1 MTQHH
6 SQKDVEAKLWKEIE
20 KGRFGMLGLTGEG
33 AGHYQPMT
41 AFAEPD
47 NGLIWFFTGVNTDLA
62 RKAGDGGKAMFV
74 VQAKDQDLQA
84 CIGGTL
90 SVDHDAARIDKYWN
104 AMVAAWYPNGRD
116 DPSLTLLR
124 LDCDDAQ
131 VWLNEAGPVRFA
143 WEIARA
149 NATGRQPDLGQ
160 QAKLNL
166 G

>member
-1 MTQHH
+1 MSEHH
-6 SQKDVEAKLWKEIE
+6 SQRDVEAKLWKEIE
-20 KGRFGMLGLTGEG
+20 KGRFGMLGLVGG
-33 AGHYQPMT
+33 QAGHFQPMT
-41 AFAEPD
+41 AFVEPEG
-47 NGLIWFFTGVNTDLA
+47 GLIWFFTSITSDLA

-84 CIGGTL
+84 CIGGRL

-104 AMVAAWYPNGRD
+104 AIVAAWYPSGKD

-131 VWLNEAGPVRFA
+131 VWLNEAGPVKFA

-149 NATGRQPDLGQ
+149 NATGRRPDLGQ